1 MRFALT
7 TLAVSAALVAGCS
20 NQGITTMDH
29 NSPSQLIAHQTQA
42 PVAKKV
48 PHAMTIHGDTRI
60 DDYYWMRDDER
71 QDPEILQH
79 LEQEN
84 QYAEA
89 VLKHTEASQE
99 QLFEEI
105 KGRIAKDDHSVP
117 VRKGSYY
124 YSNEVTGDNEYPV
137 HLRENDFL
145 GTDKQVILDV
155 NELAKDHEFFSI
167 GGLTISPSENL
178 LAYGEDTL
186 SRRIYTFN
194 FIC

>member
-7 TLAVSAALVAGCS
+7 TLAVSVALVAGCS

-105 KGRIAKDDHSVP
+105 KGESQKTTIQYRFAKAATSI
-117 VRKGSYY
+117 RMKSQ
-124 YSNEVTGDNEYPV
+124 VTTNTPFTYV
-137 HLRENDFL
+137 Q
-145 GTDKQVILDV
+145 K
-155 NELAKDHEFFSI
+155 
-167 GGLTISPSENL
+167 
-178 LAYGEDTL
+178 TL
-186 SRRIYTFN
+186 QAQTSKSF
-194 FIC
+194 